1 MSTGNETEDEIHVG
15 AAGEALSAPVQAFRL
30 TIALALHLR
39 TLMDRQMAASGVT
52 TQQAALLTVVDMLG
66 RPGLTEAARA
76 LAMTHQNVKQLA
88 VALER
93 KGLLEIQPDENDAR
107 SKRLVT
113 TRRHKAFWTRRNADD
128 HARVAEWFGGMKD
141 EEVAKL
147 VALLAK
153 AMRSVQAARDR

>member
-1 MSTGNETEDEIHVG
+1 MSTENEIQIGV
-15 AAGEALSAPVQAFRL
+15 AGETLSAPVQAFRL

-39 TLMDRQMAASGVT
+39 TLMDRQMAESGVT
-52 TQQAALLTVVDMLG
+52 TQQAALLTVVEMLG
-66 RPGLTEAARA
+66 RPALTEAARS

-93 KGLLEIQPDENDAR
+93 KGLLEIEPDENDAR

-113 TRRHKAFWTRRNADD
+113 TRRHKALWARRNADD
-128 HARVAEWFGGMKD
+128 HARVAEWFAGMND
-141 EEVAKL
+141 AEVTQL

-153 AMRSVQAARDR
+153 AMRSVQAARAG